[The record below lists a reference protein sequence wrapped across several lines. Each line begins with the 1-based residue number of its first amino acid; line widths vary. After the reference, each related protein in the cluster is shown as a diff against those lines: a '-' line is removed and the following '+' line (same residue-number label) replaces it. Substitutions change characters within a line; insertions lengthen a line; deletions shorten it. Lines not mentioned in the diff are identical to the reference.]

1 MKLSTAPLKLLFL
14 YLLFSVL
21 SCSTEDVSETAPVAE
36 NPVEILDVAF
46 AEYMIFQNTPGVYAE
61 ENAGIT
67 KYYLNPATVNA
78 VEELL
83 LSKTASNITELQ
95 NGGVASAEVKIASL
109 DGIQYFTGLK
119 KLVLTSNSLQ
129 TLDLSSNTQLEEL
142 ELNFNLIGSLNL
154 ASNVALTRLR
164 YRGSATATDA
174 QKISTIDLT
183 HNPLLRHLYLINHN
197 IVTIDLSNNPLID
210 DTLDLS
216 GNPGPDGNTSTGDI
230 VVPAAIYDQVPA
242 ATRLGV
248 ISDADVPEEP
258 EEPVL
263 YEISDAA
270 FGQYLIYLAIP
281 GASETLEEST
291 THYYI
296 DTNTVNSVVTL
307 NLSKTASAITTL
319 ETAGL
324 STAATPITNLDG
336 IQFFT
341 GLKSLTLTSNQLTS
355 LDVSDLPL
363 LEVLQMNFNFVT
375 TLDVSNNPNLKKL
388 RYQATAEATNAQK
401 ISSINISNNPLLY
414 NINLR
419 RQNLATFTLDAAV
432 HVNFTVANLVEGD
445 TAEEIAIDVRNN
457 PGSSFVIPASVYSQI
472 QANSTAAAPL
482 QGVTN

>member
-1 MKLSTAPLKLLFL
+1 MKLSAAPLKLLFL
-14 YLLFSVL
+14 SFLFSVL
-21 SCSTEDVSETAPVAE
+21 SCSTEDVSETPPVAE

-46 AEYMIFQNTPGVYAE
+46 AEYMIFKNTPGVYSE
-61 ENAGIT
+61 TNAGT
-67 KYYLNPATVNA
+67 TRYYLNPAVVTA
-78 VEELL
+78 VEELV
-83 LSKTASNITELQ
+83 LSKTAANITDLQ
-95 NGGVASAEVKIASL
+95 NGGVASAEVKITSL

-119 KLVLTSNSLQ
+119 RLVLTSNSLQ
-129 TLDLSSNTQLEEL
+129 TLDVSSNTQLEEL

-154 ASNVALTRLR
+154 TNNPALTRLR
-164 YRGSATATDA
+164 YRGSATATPA
-174 QKISTIDLT
+174 QKITTIDLSG
-183 HNPLLRHLYLINHN
+183 NPLLRHLYLINHS
-197 IVTIDLSNNPLID
+197 IVTINLSNNPLID

-216 GNPGPDGNTSTGDI
+216 GNPGPDGNPATGDI
-230 VVPAAIYDQVPA
+230 VVPAAIYNQVPA
-242 ATRLGV
+242 ATRLGI
-248 ISDADVPEEP
+248 ISDANVP

-270 FGQYLIYLAIP
+270 FGQYLMYLAVP
-281 GASETLEEST
+281 GASQTVVGT
-291 THYYI
+291 TTRYFI
-296 DTNTVNSVVTL
+296 DKNTVDSVTTL
-307 NLSKTASAITTL
+307 NLSKTAAAITAL

-375 TLDVSNNPNLKKL
+375 TLDVSHNPNLKKL

-419 RQNLATFTLDAAV
+419 RQNLATFTLSAST
-432 HVNFTVANLVEGD
+432 HVNFTVTNLVEGD
-445 TAEEIAIDVRNN
+445 TAEEIAIDMRNN
-457 PGSSFVIPASVYSQI
+457 PGANFVIPASVYSQI